1 MKYYNQTYLES
12 YIFYSRFFL
21 PCISLTEYIIK
32 ENYERG
38 LGDHEEAIE
47 IVNQEYISYCKNY
60 LNKNILFYKK
70 LSQYLYNHDETLKSL
85 DEYIFLK
92 LRYYG
97 TKCLDIENESRNFF
111 EEERRKFKENHYV
124 DAIINLSQFR
134 FHDAQ
139 AIFKYNNKILQITY
153 WPGQFEE
160 IFEFFGVE
168 NWEEEEFL
176 KKNPTLIVEEL
187 YEESPGIFIYNTL
200 WNHEIVSGKDYS
212 ELSIKFTDLVQIK
225 KLE

>member
-1 MKYYNQTYLES
+1 M
-12 YIFYSRFFL
+12 
-21 PCISLTEYIIK
+21 
-32 ENYERG
+32 
-38 LGDHEEAIE
+38 
-47 IVNQEYISYCKNY
+47 
-60 LNKNILFYKK
+60 
-70 LSQYLYNHDETLKSL
+70 
-85 DEYIFLK
+85 
-92 LRYYG
+92 
-97 TKCLDIENESRNFF
+97 
-111 EEERRKFKENHYV
+111 

-153 WPGQFEE
+153 WSGQFEE

-212 ELSIKFTDLVQIK
+212 ELSIKFTDLFQIK